1 MPHIPRVGKY
11 EKIAEDEAVQ
21 YVSYLLPVL
30 ALFYIAW
37 FFSGYLRDIR
47 PRAGSLEWITGVE
60 KPAFLM
66 HAARL
71 KMKKWDWLCLSG
83 LTLAYAAVAFFYLG
97 DMQAPESF
105 WKTQA
110 KGDAAVVDFGRELTP
125 EAVFYYPG
133 LGTGSYTLEFSQDGS
148 TWSDASKLEQTY
160 TMLFKW
166 TTTEPL
172 KRMSPAR
179 YMRITADK
187 AGLMLGELSL
197 YENAP
202 DGGQVRVD
210 STGFTC
216 DSAAGAAI
224 IDEQSK
230 VPLGQTFLNSTY
242 FDEIYHART
251 AYEHIENVYPY
262 EITHPPLGKLI
273 LSVGIRIFGMTPF
286 GWRFMGTL
294 IGVLML
300 PVFYILIK
308 SLFSRTT
315 VALCA
320 TLVFAFD
327 FMHFSQTRIATID
340 VYSVFF
346 ILLMY
351 LFMWR
356 YVSSGLDAPFKKT
369 VLPLFLSGLFFGI
382 GVASKWTCVY
392 SGLGLLALYVLYLV
406 WRGRRAALKDE
417 GRAYAGFLIKTL
429 LCSFVFFIVIP
440 AAIYLACYI
449 PYARASGEVTF
460 ARVLDE
466 MLRNQTYM
474 FNYHSK
480 LVDTHPYAS
489 SWYTWFF
496 DIRPILY
503 YLTNGETTKTA
514 FGAFGNPFVWWGG
527 LAALGF
533 TGWRF
538 TKRRDLAG
546 LFILIGYLSQL
557 VPWML
562 VPRLT
567 FIYHYFP
574 SSVFLSMALAHVFND
589 ILEHEPGHKR
599 MVFGYAGAAVGAF
612 ALFYP
617 VLAGVSVPYWYS
629 YLVKW
634 LPSWPF

>member
-1 MPHIPRVGKY
+1 M
-11 EKIAEDEAVQ
+11 Q
-21 YVSYLLPVL
+21 YVSYLLPLL

-37 FFSGYLRDIR
+37 FYNGYLRDM
-47 PRAGSLEWITGVE
+47 RAPKGTLEWITGGE

-66 HAARL
+66 QAVPL
-71 KMKKWDWLCLSG
+71 KMKKQDWLCLSG
-83 LTLAYAAVAFFYLG
+83 LTLLYAAVAFFYLG

-105 WKTQA
+105 WKPEA
-110 KGDAAVVDFGRELTP
+110 EGDAVVVGFGRELMP
-125 EAVFYYPG
+125 ESVFYYPG
-133 LGTGSYTLEFSQDGS
+133 LGTGSYTLEFSDDGS
-148 TWSDASKLEQTY
+148 EWSQPVRLDQPY
-160 TMLFKW
+160 TSLFKW
-166 TTTEPL
+166 TTSHSL
-172 KRMSPAR
+172 SLSSPAR
-179 YMRITADK
+179 FMRIAADK
-187 AGLMLGELSL
+187 SGLMLGELSFF
-197 YENAP
+197 ENAP
-202 DGGQVRVD
+202 DGGLRRVD
-210 STGFTC
+210 ATGFTC
-216 DSAAGAAI
+216 DSGPGAALL
-224 IDEQSK
+224 DEQNK
-230 VPLGQTFLNSTY
+230 VPEGQTFLNSTY

-251 AYEHIENVYPY
+251 AFEHIENVYPY

-273 LSVGIRIFGMTPF
+273 LSVGIRMFGMTPF

-300 PVFYILIK
+300 PVFYILVK
-308 SLFSRTT
+308 SLFPGTT

-320 TLVFAFD
+320 TTVFAFD
-327 FMHFSQTRIATID
+327 FMHFVQTRIATID

-351 LFMWR
+351 LFMLR
-356 YVSSGLDAPFKKT
+356 YVTCGLDAPFKKT

-406 WRGRRAALKDE
+406 RRGRRAALKE
-417 GRAYAGFLIKTL
+417 ETRAYAGLLTKTL

-440 AAIYLACYI
+440 AVIYTACYI
-449 PYARASGEVTF
+449 PYAHASGEVTF

-489 SWYTWFF
+489 SWYTWLF

-503 YLTNGETTKTA
+503 YLTNGQTAKTA

-538 TKRRDLAG
+538 TKKRDLAG
-546 LFILIGYLSQL
+546 LFILIGYFSQL

-567 FIYHYFP
+567 FAYHYFP
-574 SSVFLSMALAHVFND
+574 SSVFLSLALAHVFSD
-589 ILEHEPGHKR
+589 ILTREPAHRR
-599 MVFGYAGAAVGAF
+599 MIFGYAGVTVGAF

-617 VLAGVSVPYWYS
+617 VLAGVAVPYWYS